1 MELRQARLAA
11 MALVLVLAG
20 CSQLP
25 SPDGSTAKEP
35 APLRDAPQQVG
46 NASDQLAELAEP
58 VRTDTALAWARSYLV
73 NERADDA
80 GELLDQV
87 GDGALSRDQ
96 RFRWLQLRAQS
107 WMAEQQPD
115 RAVALL
121 DDYRS
126 DIDGFDAQ
134 RRAKLREKTRARRRF
149 AFRQF
154 SCVETGLHRFG
165 IGHHPRQQ
173 LRRDLRA
180 RRTARLPFFLEQR
193 LEESLLAQFV
203 RPRHRCTPVLP
214 CGPQARGPG
223 PACHV
228 R

>member
-1 MELRQARLAA
+1 MELRQAHLAA

-25 SPDGSTAKEP
+25 SPNGSTATEP

-46 NASDQLAELAEP
+46 DARGQLAELAEP

-107 WMAEQQPD
+107 WMAAGRTWMNGQ
-115 RAVALL
+115 
-121 DDYRS
+121 DYAPL
-126 DIDGFDAQ
+126 GLTMTA
-134 RRAKLREKTRARRRF
+134 TF
-149 AFRQF
+149 A
-154 SCVETGLHRFG
+154 
-165 IGHHPRQQ
+165 
-173 LRRDLRA
+173 
-180 RRTARLPFFLEQR
+180 
-193 LEESLLAQFV
+193 
-203 RPRHRCTPVLP
+203 PVTSPMML
-214 CGPQARGPG
+214 
-223 PACHV
+223 
-228 R
+228 

>member
-25 SPDGSTAKEP
+25 SPNGSTAKEP
-35 APLRDAPQQVG
+35 APLRDAPQQVD

-134 RRAKLREKTRARRRF
+134 RRAKLN
-149 AFRQF
+149 
-154 SCVETGLHRFG
+154 L
-165 IGHHPRQQ
+165 
-173 LRRDLRA
+173 LRA
-180 RRTARLPFFLEQR
+180 DAQAAASGPPDFDPSRVEFTTGYPGHRAVAKYCRRWR
-193 LEESLLAQFV
+193 S
-203 RPRHRCTPVLP
+203 RPRCNSTEAPL
-214 CGPQARGPG
+214 GA
-223 PACHV
+223 
-228 R
+228 